1 MRLNTS
7 PLKAGSNNSMTRMR
21 LPISFEVV
29 KDGSWGMEED
39 GRWVCYRF
47 HDLVLRIG
55 PFILSLSIGRREK
68 QERSDE
74 EFNKIVDETLR
85 R

>member
-1 MRLNTS
+1 MNTS
-7 PLKAGSNNSMTRMR
+7 SLKPTPNNPSMRMR

-68 QERSDE
+68 QERNDE
-74 EFNKIVDETLR
+74 ELNKVVDQALR
-85 R
+85 G

>member
-1 MRLNTS
+1 MRPNAS
-7 PLKAGSNNSMTRMR
+7 PLKPTPNNPMMRMR

-29 KDGSWGMEED
+29 KDGSWGMTED
-39 GRWVCYRF
+39 GKWVCYRF

-74 EFNKIVDETLR
+74 ELNKIVDETLR